1 MKAEKLL
8 RKAERLNIEDDPYL
22 MLHQAELDIHNNEF
36 ESASTILT
44 QAERIVSRSKTS
56 DSASSRFASQLIA
69 IHGSTASVESQNSI
83 ERRRADAFVRLR
95 VNIACLRA
103 VTSFRMAPSEP
114 EGALFILQQAQQEID
129 LLSQSRSAKLFLEL
143 SLGEIACQAGDIVAG
158 LGHFKQASI
167 CDPSHPLPYTNA
179 ARAYQQLQQ
188 WSLAEHHL
196 KMSLSYDPHLAMTYV
211 DIAQGRSLTGRVD
224 SALQLLDAAL
234 PYARHVSEIRD
245 VLAART
251 VTAIL
256 LELQHAGIYAPPS
269 NSFPWR

>member
-1 MKAEKLL
+1 MFHQ
-8 RKAERLNIEDDPYL
+8 AERLNNEDDPYV
-22 MLHQAELDIHNNEF
+22 MLHQAELAIHNNEF
-36 ESASTILT
+36 ESASMMLM
-44 QAERIVSRSKTS
+44 QVERIVSRSAVS
-56 DSASSRFASQLIA
+56 ESPSSRFASQLIA
-69 IHGSTASVESQNSI
+69 MHGSAASIESQLTI

-103 VTSFRMAPSEP
+103 VTSFRMAPSQP
-114 EGALFILQQAQQEID
+114 EGALFILQQAQQQID
-129 LLSQSRSAKLFLEL
+129 PLSLSKSAKLFLEL
-143 SLGEIACQAGDIVAG
+143 SLGEISCQAGDVVAG

-167 CDPSHPLPYTNA
+167 CDPLHPLPYTNA

-196 KMSLSYDPHLAMTYV
+196 AMSLSCDPYLATTYV

-234 PYARHVSEIRD
+234 PYACHVSEIRD
-245 VLAART
+245 VLASRT

-256 LELQHAGIYAPPS
+256 QELQQYGVYAPPS
-269 NSFPWR
+269 SSFH